1 MTRLTLLIADD
12 EPLARRRLRS
22 LAAKLDWIEI
32 VGEAADGETAL
43 REAARLRP
51 DALILDIRMPEMSGI
66 DVIARLQA
74 LEHVPAVIF
83 ATAHDEFAVR
93 AFAFE
98 AVDYLLKP
106 LTQERFATALERA
119 RRTIE
124 NAEARAAL
132 TRARRVLAEPEPDA
146 PIGRILVRTAS
157 GIRPVR
163 VDDISHVEAQD
174 DYVLL
179 HAGDRRLLASLRMRD
194 LELRLPNPPFVRV
207 HRSHIINLDRVSHM
221 VTGTDGRL
229 TVELI
234 GGERVPVSRHR
245 SRMIR
250 RQAR

>member
-1 MTRLTLLIADD
+1 MRLKLLIADD

-22 LAAKLDWIEI
+22 LAAGLDWIEI
-32 VGEAADGETAL
+32 VGEAADGETTL

-51 DALILDIRMPEMSGI
+51 DALILDIRMPEMSGV

-74 LEHVPAVIF
+74 HEHVPAVVF
-83 ATAHDEFAVR
+83 ATAYDEYAVR
-93 AFAFE
+93 AFEFE
-98 AVDYLLKP
+98 AVDYLVKP
-106 LTQERFATALERA
+106 LTQDRFATALERA

-124 NAEARAAL
+124 SAEARAAL
-132 TRARRVLAEPEPDA
+132 ARAQHVLADPGADG
-146 PIGRILVRTAS
+146 PIGRVLVRTAS

-163 VDDISHVEAQD
+163 VEEISHIEAQD

-179 HAGDRRLLASLRMRD
+179 HAGDRRHLASLRMRD

-207 HRSHIINLDRVSHM
+207 HRSYIVNLDRVLRM
-221 VTGTDGRL
+221 VGGTDGRL
-229 TVELI
+229 VVELI

-250 RQAR
+250 QLAK

>member
-1 MTRLTLLIADD
+1 MTRLKLLIADD

-22 LAAKLDWIEI
+22 LAAKLDWVDI
-32 VGEAADGETAL
+32 VGEAADGESVLSET
-43 REAARLRP
+43 ARLRP
-51 DALILDIRMPEMSGI
+51 DALILDIRMPELSGI

-74 LEHVPAVIF
+74 MDPVPAVIF
-83 ATAHDEFAVR
+83 ATAYDEYAVR

-106 LTQERFATALERA
+106 LTQDRFATALERA

-124 NAEARAAL
+124 GAEARAAL
-132 TRARRVLAEPEPDA
+132 ARAQRVLGDSEPDA
-146 PIGRILVRTAS
+146 LVEHILVRTAS

-163 VDDISHVEAQD
+163 VDEISHVEAQD

-179 HAGDRRLLASLRMRD
+179 HAGDRPHLASLRMRD

-207 HRSHIINLDRVSHM
+207 HRSHIVNLDCVLRM
-221 VTGTDGRL
+221 ITGSDGRL
-229 TVELI
+229 TAELTS
-234 GGERVPVSRHR
+234 GAQVPVSRHR
-245 SRMIR
+245 ARMIR

>member
-83 ATAHDEFAVR
+83 ATAHDQYAVR
-93 AFAFE
+93 AFEFE

-106 LTQERFATALERA
+106 LTQDRFASALERA

-124 NAEARAAL
+124 SAGARAAL
-132 TRARRVLAEPEPDA
+132 ARAQHVLADPEADG
-146 PIGRILVRTAS
+146 PIGRVLVRTAS

-163 VDDISHVEAQD
+163 VEEISHIEAQD

-179 HAGDRRLLASLRMRD
+179 HVGDRRHLASLRMRD

-207 HRSHIINLDRVSHM
+207 HRSYIVNLDRVSRM
-221 VTGTDGRL
+221 VGAADGRL
-229 TVELI
+229 IVELI

-245 SRMIR
+245 SRTIR
-250 RQAR
+250 QLAK

>member
-1 MTRLTLLIADD
+1 MTRLKLLIADD

-22 LAAKLDWIEI
+22 LAAKLDWVEI
-32 VGEAADGETAL
+32 VGEAADGESVLSET
-43 REAARLRP
+43 ARLRP

-66 DVIARLQA
+66 EVIARLQA
-74 LEHVPAVIF
+74 LDHVPAVIF

-93 AFAFE
+93 AFEFE

-106 LTQERFATALERA
+106 LTRERFAIALERA

-124 NAEARAAL
+124 GAEARAAL
-132 TRARRVLAEPEPDA
+132 ARAQHVLADPEADG
-146 PIGRILVRTAS
+146 PIGRVLVRTAS

-163 VDDISHVEAQD
+163 VEEISHIEAQD

-179 HAGDRRLLASLRMRD
+179 HAGDRRHLASLRMRD

-207 HRSHIINLDRVSHM
+207 HRSFIVNLDRVSRM
-221 VTGTDGRL
+221 SSGPDGRL
-229 TVELI
+229 TVELT

-245 SRMIR
+245 SRAIR
-250 RQAR
+250 QLAK

>member
-1 MTRLTLLIADD
+1 MRLKLLIADD

-22 LAAKLDWIEI
+22 LAAGFDWLEI
-32 VGEAADGETAL
+32 VGEAADGESAL

-66 DVIARLQA
+66 DVIARLQM

-83 ATAHDEFAVR
+83 ATAHDEYAVR
-93 AFAFE
+93 AFEFE

-106 LTQERFATALERA
+106 LTRDRFAIALERA

-124 NAEARAAL
+124 GAEARAAL
-132 TRARRVLAEPEPDA
+132 ARAQRVLADTDA
-146 PIGRILVRTAS
+146 DGPIGRVLVRTAS
-157 GIRPVR
+157 GIRQVR
-163 VDDISHVEAQD
+163 VEEISHIEAQD

-179 HAGDRRLLASLRMRD
+179 HAGDRRHLASLRMRD

-207 HRSHIINLDRVSHM
+207 HRSFIVNLDCVSRM
-221 VTGTDGRL
+221 VSGSDGRL
-229 TVELI
+229 TAELV

-245 SRMIR
+245 SRTIR
-250 RQAR
+250 QLAT